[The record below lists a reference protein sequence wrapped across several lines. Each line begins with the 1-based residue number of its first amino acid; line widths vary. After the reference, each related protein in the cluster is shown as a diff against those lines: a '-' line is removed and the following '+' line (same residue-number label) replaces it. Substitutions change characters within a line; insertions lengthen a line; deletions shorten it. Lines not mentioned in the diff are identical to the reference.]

1 MTNTHGTYP
10 GRRAGFRAKAWCI
23 AALLAALTIADLFCG
38 ELRLSPGDILA
49 CLSGNSVGTDV
60 HEILVRIR
68 LPRVLTALCAGAA
81 LALSGAQM
89 QGIFRNRLADP
100 HIMGVSSGA
109 GLGAAITVLAL
120 PAAMTESSA
129 GLSLAAAAAA
139 GAAAAA
145 ALILAA
151 SHRMKRSSSLLI
163 CGVMT
168 GFIISAIISIM
179 QYGAGAESLKMY
191 YSWSAG
197 TFTGNDMGGVII
209 MSAALVIGVTIAL
222 ANAKG
227 LDIMLFG
234 DEFAVLSGA
243 SPQKTRTA
251 ALLSASVMTGAVTA
265 FCGPVGFVG
274 IVAPHIARKLSG
286 TARHLTVLPVSMAT
300 GGIFGVSA
308 DMICQLCRIPVPAG
322 SMMALMGIPFVLAL
336 LLSGKD

>member
-1 MTNTHGTYP
+1 
-10 GRRAGFRAKAWCI
+10 
-23 AALLAALTIADLFCG
+23 
-38 ELRLSPGDILA
+38 
-49 CLSGNSVGTDV
+49 
-60 HEILVRIR
+60 
-68 LPRVLTALCAGAA
+68 
-81 LALSGAQM
+81 
-89 QGIFRNRLADP
+89 
-100 HIMGVSSGA
+100 
-109 GLGAAITVLAL
+109 
-120 PAAMTESSA
+120 
-129 GLSLAAAAAA
+129 
-139 GAAAAA
+139 
-145 ALILAA
+145 
-151 SHRMKRSSSLLI
+151 MKRPSSLLI
-163 CGVMT
+163 CGVMA
-168 GFIISAIISIM
+168 GFIISAIISVM
-179 QYGAGAESLKMY
+179 QYGAEAESLKMY